1 MFNLRVGFQ
10 IYSEPLRLWVLQWWR
25 VFQLGKFG
33 IVVSPTMLLL
43 VVLDLVMSNMFLGLS
58 GFRLVCGLL

>member
-1 MFNLRVGFQ
+1 MGFG
-10 IYSEPLRLWVLQWWR
+10 VLQWWR